1 MKRGDIYDAR
11 LYPTEGS
18 EQSGVRPVLIVS
30 RDAINRASPV
40 IVVVPITDAANVK
53 RQFPNNVVVN
63 QPEGGLTLDS
73 IALTGQIRAI
83 SKTRMLRYRGSVLPI
98 TMGMIDRAMK
108 ITLDL
113 L

>member
-11 LYPTEGS
+11 LQPTKGS
-18 EQSGVRPVLIVS
+18 EQSGIRPVLIVS

-40 IVVVPITDAANVK
+40 IVIVPLTDAVNVK
-53 RQFPNNVVVN
+53 REYPNNVAIS

-73 IALTGQIRAI
+73 VVLTGQVRAI
-83 SKTRMLRYRGSVLPI
+83 SKTRLLQYRGTLNPI
-98 TMGMIDRAMK
+98 TMNKVDRALK
-108 ITLDL
+108 VTLDL

>member
-18 EQSGVRPVLIVS
+18 EQSGTRPVLIVS

-40 IVVVPITDAANVK
+40 IVIVPLTDAANVK
-53 RQFPNNVVVN
+53 RQYPNNVAIN
-63 QPEGGLTLDS
+63 QPEGGLTLNS
-73 IALTGQIRAI
+73 IALTGQVRAI
-83 SKTRMLRYRGSVLPI
+83 SKTRFLQYRGSLYPG
-98 TMGMIDRAMK
+98 TMNKIDRALK